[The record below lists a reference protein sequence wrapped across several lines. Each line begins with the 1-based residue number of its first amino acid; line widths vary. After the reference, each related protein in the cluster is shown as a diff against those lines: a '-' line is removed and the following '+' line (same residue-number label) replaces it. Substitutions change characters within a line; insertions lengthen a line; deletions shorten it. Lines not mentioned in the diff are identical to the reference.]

1 MQKTSYQQTGIW
13 LGLFAMLMIH
23 LGPLISSVQLYS
35 QHQFQS
41 FEAFVAAVEHA
52 KHEMAESADH
62 HAVMG
67 HHTAAYGVPDWVNQL
82 AMCGYCDL
90 LTVNPP
96 LTVAVFNH
104 IPFIPSSPRVEWVSE
119 LPYVAPA
126 LWTTAYPRA
135 PPVNFI
141 S

>member
-35 QHQFQS
+35 QHQFHS
-41 FEAFVAAVEHA
+41 FEQFVASVEQS
-52 KHEMAESADH
+52 KHVVSETDH
-62 HAVMG
+62 HAAMG
-67 HHTAAYGVPDWVNQL
+67 HHKAVYGVPDWVNQL
-82 AMCGYCDL
+82 AMCGYCEL

-96 LTVAVFNH
+96 LTIATLNH
-104 IPFIPSSPRVEWVSE
+104 LPFIPSSPTIEWVSE

-126 LWTTAYPRA
+126 LWTKAYPRA
-135 PPVNFI
+135 PPINFI
-141 S
+141 T